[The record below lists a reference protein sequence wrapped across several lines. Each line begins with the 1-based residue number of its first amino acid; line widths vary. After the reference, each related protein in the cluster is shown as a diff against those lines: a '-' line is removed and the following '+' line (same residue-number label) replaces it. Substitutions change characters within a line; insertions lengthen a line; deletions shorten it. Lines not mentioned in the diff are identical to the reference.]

1 MTRTA
6 QVQTQTKNLRSND
19 YRVVLA
25 TDNEQAFL
33 SCHGNALSSGY
44 HLPARCMHRLDVGE
58 YTQNMY
64 VSHVLSISAYLKAK
78 EVSAA
83 DFVGQPRALMADV
96 VEHMLDQ
103 QAM

>member
-44 HLPARCMHRLDVGE
+44 HLPCPFNTSHTSEEPTPFTTRCE
-58 YTQNMY
+58 Q
-64 VSHVLSISAYLKAK
+64 
-78 EVSAA
+78 
-83 DFVGQPRALMADV
+83 
-96 VEHMLDQ
+96 
-103 QAM
+103 